1 MIISSINIIPE
12 APISEM
18 VDIAIHAE
26 MLGFDRCWVYDEGL
40 ATRDVYVTLGAI
52 ANATTR
58 LKVGPGITNPH
69 TRHPGQTAAAIA
81 SLDEL
86 SGGRAFLGI
95 GAGGSLT
102 LDPLGIERHRPLTAV
117 RETMEA
123 CRRLWS
129 GQSVDLDGEHVLL
142 RAATLDYGRADI
154 EVWLAGRGPN
164 MLRLGGSQADGVM
177 LDFIHQQS
185 LADYISL
192 VRSGAEETGRDA
204 RICYSTAVVT
214 SDDDFEFV
222 RPHMTYRLVD
232 APQSVKDA
240 LGIDAAATDRIR
252 NALRGGIHAAAE
264 HVPDEWIVPFV
275 IAGSADECT
284 SQLGNLVDQHGI
296 EEFLLPVFDMADNSA
311 YLSRVAS
318 VLESL

>member
-1 MIISSINIIPE
+1 VIISSINIIPE

-26 MLGFDRCWVYDEGL
+26 TLGFDRCWVYDEGL
-40 ATRDVYVTLGAI
+40 ATRDVYVTLAAI

-58 LKVGPGITNPH
+58 LKLGPGITNPH

-86 SGGRAFLGI
+86 SEGRAFLGI

-102 LDPLGIERHRPLTAV
+102 LDPLGIERHKALAAV
-117 RETMEA
+117 GETIEA

-129 GQSVDLDGEHVLL
+129 GRSVDLDGEHVQL
-142 RAATLDYGRADI
+142 RAATLDYGRPDTEI
-154 EVWLAGRGPN
+154 WLAGRGPK
-164 MLRLGGSQADGVM
+164 MLRLGGARAHGVM
-177 LDFIHQQS
+177 LDFIHKQS
-185 LADYISL
+185 LADYIAL
-192 VRSGAEETGRDA
+192 VRNGAEESGRNA

-252 NALRGGIHAAAE
+252 NALRGGIDAAAE

-275 IAGSADECT
+275 IAGSVGECT
-284 SQLGNLVDQHGI
+284 SQLGDLVDRHGF
-296 EEFLLPVFDMADNSA
+296 EEFLLPVFEMADNRA
-311 YLSRVAS
+311 YLNRVAR
-318 VLESL
+318 VLEKL

>member
-1 MIISSINIIPE
+1 
-12 APISEM
+12 M
-18 VDIAIHAE
+18 VDIASHAE
-26 MLGFDRCWVYDEGL
+26 ALGFDRCWVYDEGL

-58 LKVGPGITNPH
+58 LKLGPGITNPH

-86 SGGRAFLGI
+86 SGGRGFLGI

-102 LDPLGIERHRPLTAV
+102 LDPLGIERHRPLAAV

-129 GQSVDLDGEHVLL
+129 GQPVELDGEHVRL
-142 RAATLDYGRADI
+142 RAATLGYGRADTEI
-154 EVWLAGRGPN
+154 WLAGRGPN
-164 MLRLGGSQADGVM
+164 MLRLGGAQADGVM

-185 LADYISL
+185 LADYVAL
-192 VRSGAEETGRDA
+192 VRDGARESGRDA

-275 IAGSADECT
+275 IAGSAQECT
-284 SQLGNLVDQHGI
+284 SQLGDLVDQHGF

-318 VLESL
+318 VLEKL